1 MNEEI
6 FRKKSLEKIKSPES
20 LNDYI
25 RVTNPGVWL
34 LLAAVIVLLIGLF
47 IWGTF
52 GHIETIVAGD
62 IHVKDGEAICYIEAN
77 DIEYVEPGN
86 VIRWGDTEGTITEVD
101 TETGIAD
108 ADIELPDGHYKAEIV
123 LENIKPISFVLN

>member
-6 FRKKSLEKIKSPES
+6 FRKKSIDKIKSPES

-47 IWGTF
+47 VWGTF
-52 GHIETIVAGD
+52 GHIETIVSGD
-62 IHVKDGEAICYIEAN
+62 IHVKDGEAFCYIEPA
-77 DIEYVEPGN
+77 DIEKVKPGAE
-86 VIRWGDTEGTITEVD
+86 IRWSDTEGTVTDVNVEEGYAI
-101 TETGIAD
+101 